1 MRSLD
6 AIMRMGALNH
16 PIHTNADIAGFT
28 LRNQILLY
36 SAFENTLNEIRMLH
50 YRYLKSSVSEG
61 LLIYGQQGSGKST
74 SVKYYAK
81 HFPRKRVD
89 GVIRVPVLSVI
100 TPESPTVKSLSDV
113 ILAALGDPLTT
124 NSTAAKKAER
134 IKYFFKLCQ
143 VEMLIL
149 DEFHHFHD
157 SRRSK
162 SSGEVSDW
170 LKNLMNTTGVCIVL
184 VGLPRAIS
192 ALNANG
198 QLRRRFASPIH
209 HREFNF
215 TTREEQYE
223 FRTVLK
229 GIESLLP
236 VTFEKRLES
245 GEIALRMYF
254 ATHGL
259 IDYVVK
265 IIDDA
270 VATSGVK
277 PGGIISID
285 CLARAFKRKVWA
297 DCPDWL
303 NPIVSTMPRKLTRPR
318 EPFCD
323 WDDPSKYTLSERS
336 SAGPDASGVKAS
348 GSGDQP

>member
-1 MRSLD
+1 MGELD
-6 AIMRMGALNH
+6 H
-16 PIHTNADIAGFT
+16 PIRKNADIAGFT

-36 SAFENTLNEIRMLH
+36 SAFENTINEIRMLH
-50 YRYLKSSVSEG
+50 YRFLKSRVSEG

-81 HFPRKRVD
+81 HFPRNRVD
-89 GVIRVPVLSVI
+89 GVIRMPVLTVI

-134 IKYFFKLCQ
+134 IKYFFKVCQ

-198 QLRRRFASPIH
+198 QFRRRFASPLH
-209 HREFNF
+209 HKEFNF
-215 TTREEQYE
+215 TTREEQIE

-229 GIESLLP
+229 GIERLLP
-236 VTFEKRLES
+236 VKFEKPLET
-245 GEIALRMYF
+245 GEIAMRMYF
-254 ATHGL
+254 ASHGL

-270 VATSGVK
+270 VATSGAK
-277 PGGIISID
+277 TGEKISID
-285 CLARAFKRKVWA
+285 RLRVAFKRKVWA

-303 NPIVSTMPRKLTRPR
+303 NPIVSTVPRRLTKPR

-323 WDDPSKYTLSERS
+323 WDDPTKYTLSDRS
-336 SAGPDASGVKAS
+336 VAGPQITEEGKSVGGVQS
-348 GSGDQP
+348 